1 MARNFPNFED
11 AQERARKVMAVPIGL
26 TSPMWLAFGA
36 AASAGVAW
44 WWMTRWTRAT
54 NLEAM
59 AGAARAQVSAVEAL
73 VERESEAAVQ
83 AVSAAES
90 LLEAASVIEPKI
102 EIVAEE
108 VETAV
113 ERASEGVAE
122 TSKSAIEMT
131 STVANETSKAA
142 AKRTSEAV
150 DDLTQLTGIGPKLAA
165 ALAARGISTFAQLA
179 DWTEDQAQAF
189 DSELSL
195 RGRVARDAW
204 IAQARRLAAS

>member
-1 MARNFPNFED
+1 MARTVDFSNLED
-11 AQERARKVMAVPIGL
+11 AQERVRKAMAVPIGL

-102 EIVAEE
+102 EIIAEE
-108 VETAV
+108 VETEV
-113 ERASEGVAE
+113 EKASGVA
-122 TSKSAIEMT
+122 A
-131 STVANETSKAA
+131 ETSKAA
-142 AKRTSEAV
+142 AERASEAV
-150 DDLTQLTGIGPKLAA
+150 DDLTRLTGIGPKLAA
-165 ALAARGISTFAQLA
+165 ALAARGIRTFAQLA
-179 DWTEDQAQAF
+179 DWTEEQAQAF

-195 RGRVARDAW
+195 KGRVARDAW
-204 IAQARRLAAS
+204 IAQARRLAGA

>member
-1 MARNFPNFED
+1 MARTVDFSNLED
-11 AQERARKVMAVPIGL
+11 AQERVRKAMAVPIGL

-102 EIVAEE
+102 EIIAEE
-108 VETAV
+108 VETEV
-113 ERASEGVAE
+113 EKASEVAAE
-122 TSKSAIEMT
+122 TSR
-131 STVANETSKAA
+131 AA
-142 AKRTSEAV
+142 AERASEAV
-150 DDLTQLTGIGPKLAA
+150 DDLTRLTGIGPKLAA
-165 ALAARGISTFAQLA
+165 ALAARGIRTFAQLA
-179 DWTEDQAQAF
+179 DWTEEQAQAF

-195 RGRVARDAW
+195 KGRVARDAW
-204 IAQARRLAAS
+204 IAQARRLAGS

>member
-1 MARNFPNFED
+1 MARTVDFSNLED
-11 AQERARKVMAVPIGL
+11 AQERVRKAMAVPIGL

-102 EIVAEE
+102 EIIAEE
-108 VETAV
+108 VETEV
-113 ERASEGVAE
+113 EKASGVA
-122 TSKSAIEMT
+122 A
-131 STVANETSKAA
+131 ETSKAA
-142 AKRTSEAV
+142 AERASEAV
-150 DDLTQLTGIGPKLAA
+150 DDLTRLTGIGPKLAA
-165 ALAARGISTFAQLA
+165 ALAARGIRTFAQLA
-179 DWTEDQAQAF
+179 DWTEEQAQAF

-195 RGRVARDAW
+195 KGRVARDAW
-204 IAQARRLAAS
+204 IAQARRLAGS

>member
-1 MARNFPNFED
+1 MARTADLSNLED
-11 AQERARKVMAVPIGL
+11 AQERVRKVMAVPIGL

-59 AGAARAQVSAVEAL
+59 AGAAKAQVSAVEAL
-73 VERESEAAVQ
+73 VERESEVAVQ
-83 AVSAAES
+83 AVEAAAT
-90 LLEAASVIEPKI
+90 LLKAASVIEPKI
-102 EIVAEE
+102 EIIAEE
-108 VETAV
+108 VEAAV
-113 ERASEGVAE
+113 ESASDVAAE
-122 TSKSAIEMT
+122 TTQSAFEMT
-131 STVANETSKAA
+131 SG
-142 AKRTSEAV
+142 AV

-179 DWTEDQAQAF
+179 DWTEEQALAF

-195 RGRVARDAW
+195 KGRVARDAW
-204 IAQARRLAAS
+204 IAQARRLAQN

>member
-1 MARNFPNFED
+1 MARTADFSNLED
-11 AQERARKVMAVPIGL
+11 TQERVRKVMAVPIGL

-83 AVSAAES
+83 AVAAAES
-90 LLEAASVIEPKI
+90 LLEAAAVIEPKV
-102 EIVAEE
+102 EIIAEE
-108 VETAV
+108 APAAV
-113 ERASEGVAE
+113 ESASDVASENIQSAFE
-122 TSKSAIEMT
+122 ITSG
-131 STVANETSKAA
+131 
-142 AKRTSEAV
+142 AV

-179 DWTEDQAQAF
+179 DWTEEQAQAF

-195 RGRVARDAW
+195 KGRVARDAW
-204 IAQARRLAAS
+204 IAQARRLAQN

>member
-1 MARNFPNFED
+1 MAPDFSNLED
-11 AQERARKVMAVPIGL
+11 ARERARKVMTVPIGL

-59 AGAARAQVSAVEAL
+59 AGAARAHVSAVEAL

-83 AVSAAES
+83 AVSAAET
-90 LLEAASVIEPKI
+90 LLEAASVIEPRI
-102 EIVAEE
+102 EIIAEE

-113 ERASEGVAE
+113 ERASVA
-122 TSKSAIEMT
+122 A
-131 STVANETSKAA
+131 
-142 AKRTSEAV
+142 

-179 DWTEDQAQAF
+179 DWTEEQAQAF

-195 RGRVARDAW
+195 KGRVARDAW
-204 IAQARRLAAS
+204 IAQARRLARN

>member
-1 MARNFPNFED
+1 MARTVDFSNLED
-11 AQERARKVMAVPIGL
+11 AQERVRKAMAVPIGL

-102 EIVAEE
+102 EIIAEE
-108 VETAV
+108 VETEV
-113 ERASEGVAE
+113 ERASDTA
-122 TSKSAIEMT
+122 A
-131 STVANETSKAA
+131 ETSKAA
-142 AKRTSEAV
+142 AERASEAV

-165 ALAARGISTFAQLA
+165 ALAARGIRTFAQLA
-179 DWTEDQAQAF
+179 DWTEEQAQAF

-195 RGRVARDAW
+195 KGRVARDAW
-204 IAQARRLAAS
+204 IAQARRLAGS

>member
-1 MARNFPNFED
+1 MARTADFSNLED
-11 AQERARKVMAVPIGL
+11 AQERVRKVMAVPIGL

-83 AVSAAES
+83 AVAAAES

-102 EIVAEE
+102 EIIAED
-108 VETAV
+108 VEAAV
-113 ERASEGVAE
+113 ENASDVAAE
-122 TSKSAIEMT
+122 TTQSAFEMT
-131 STVANETSKAA
+131 SG
-142 AKRTSEAV
+142 AV

-179 DWTEDQAQAF
+179 DWTEEQALAF

-195 RGRVARDAW
+195 KGRVARDAW
-204 IAQARRLAAS
+204 IAQARRLAQN

>member
-1 MARNFPNFED
+1 MARSIDFPNLED

-59 AGAARAQVSAVEAL
+59 AGVARTQVSAMEAM
-73 VERESEAAVQ
+73 VERESEVAAQV
-83 AVSAAES
+83 VSAAES
-90 LLEAASVIEPKI
+90 LLEAATVIEPKI
-102 EIVAEE
+102 EIIAEE
-108 VETAV
+108 VETGI
-113 ERASEGVAE
+113 ERASEAAAE
-122 TSKSAIEMT
+122 TAKT
-131 STVANETSKAA
+131 A
-142 AKRTSEAV
+142 AKRASEAT
-150 DDLTQLTGIGPKLAA
+150 DDLTRLTGIGPKLAA
-165 ALAARGISTFAQLA
+165 ALAARGIRTFAQLA
-179 DWTEDQAQAF
+179 DWTEEQAQAF

-195 RGRVARDAW
+195 KGRVARDAW